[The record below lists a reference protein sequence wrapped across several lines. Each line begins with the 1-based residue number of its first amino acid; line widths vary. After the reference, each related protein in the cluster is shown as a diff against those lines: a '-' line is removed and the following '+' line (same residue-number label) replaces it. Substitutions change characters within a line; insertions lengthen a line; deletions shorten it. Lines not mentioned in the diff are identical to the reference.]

1 MEETARR
8 ICEVIEERIYQLGIS
23 KAELARRLGIK
34 PHRITKALNG
44 ERSLDGEELVDLC
57 AYLNVE
63 IRELVPQGLARRII
77 ESRKMPDSYKTDI
90 EEQC

>member
-23 KAELARRLGIK
+23 KAELARRLGI
-34 PHRITKALNG
+34 TKALNG
-44 ERSLDGEELVDLC
+44 ERSLDGEELVALC

-77 ESRKMPDSYKTDI
+77 ESRKMPDSYKTDV
-90 EEQC
+90 EEQR